1 MATRIEKARQK
12 AVEAAAKVKE
22 LEKAEKAKEKAK
34 AEAERR
40 WKKIGKAV
48 ESAAGV
54 EIHDISSFS
63 NYIKQYFWKVQETQ
77 KATNSDESVDR

>member
-12 AVEAAAKVKE
+12 AVEAAAKVTE
-22 LEKAEKAKEKAK
+22 IEKAEKAKEKAK

-48 ESAAGV
+48 EQAAGV
-54 EIHDISSFS
+54 EIHDVSVFS
-63 NYIKQYFWKVQETQ
+63 EYIKQYAWKVQETQ
-77 KATNSDESVDR
+77 KNAELR